1 MIENELFVGKK
12 LTREDI
18 DKIKL
23 RIEQLLEEIRALE
36 YELLSW
42 NLEDL

>member
-12 LTREDI
+12 VTREDI
-18 DKIKL
+18 DRIKL
-23 RIEQLLEEIRALE
+23 RIEQLLENIRTLE
-36 YELLSW
+36 YELLYK